1 MEEED
6 IAGDSP
12 PSVTEA
18 VNMMQTIKEESAK
31 KNLKVYVIAVM
42 SLGIII
48 VLVNSC

>member
-31 KNLKVYVIAVM
+31 KNLKVYVIAVV
-42 SLGIII
+42 SLGNLC
-48 VLVNSC
+48 LVNSC

>member
-6 IAGDSP
+6 ITGDSA

-31 KNLKVYVIAVM
+31 KNLKVYIIGVL
-42 SLGIII
+42 SLGNVCI
-48 VLVNSC
+48 VNW

>member
-42 SLGIII
+42 SLGSFC
-48 VLVNSC
+48 LVNSL